1 MHLRPGTLLLA
12 TATLLA
18 ATSLSATE
26 TATWDNQSAFALKV
40 SVVEDGRT
48 QGTLTVR
55 LPNGTEKILRA
66 TGDWFTWD
74 RLTRLTVTYS
84 SGNRNYAHFRVR
96 LAENSERPRYADFIA
111 DNPAVGNATL
121 TLHAQSSDTHVRAAS
136 DPAMAAVYS
145 LPTTSPGGITI
156 SRQFTQW
163 PRR

>member
-1 MHLRPGTLLLA
+1 VSSRIYAWSAFRERGWGDSRERPG
-12 TATLLA
+12 
-18 ATSLSATE
+18 
-26 TATWDNQSAFALKV
+26 
-40 SVVEDGRT
+40 
-48 QGTLTVR
+48 
-55 LPNGTEKILRA
+55 
-66 TGDWFTWD
+66 
-74 RLTRLTVTYS
+74 
-84 SGNRNYAHFRVR
+84 
-96 LAENSERPRYADFIA
+96 ERPRYADFIA